1 MLLRIILVGCLGLA
15 IAGLSF
21 APRANACTPLR
32 YVDEVSYA
40 DGDLAEQIVS
50 RAHTIQ
56 IVEVRARYL
65 LARYDTRAE
74 LFWQTGRWRPDGP
87 AVSRYRE
94 IYVFEME
101 AVETLKGGAAEN
113 MPIRARA
120 LALGDDPT
128 LWQSLGAMVG
138 MILDAPSRDG
148 MVIRPVAVDPYSAT
162 SCSSALALR
171 EGDRYLILRDERGN
185 ILTPTYEDGEWRN
198 ALPISLRNEGNGETF
213 DIQAPGMMEVSPA
226 TSEFIARIRAALQAN

>member
-1 MLLRIILVGCLGLA
+1 MFFRGIVFGCLGLA
-15 IAGLSF
+15 IAGLAY
-21 APRANACTPLR
+21 APAANACTPLR
-32 YVDEVSYA
+32 YVDGVSYA
-40 DGDLAEQIVS
+40 DGDFAEQIAA

-56 IVEVRARYL
+56 IVEVRSRHL

-74 LFWQTGRWRPDGP
+74 LFWQTGRWRTDGT
-87 AVSRYRE
+87 AVSRSRD
-94 IYVFEME
+94 IYVFELE
-101 AVETLKGGAAEN
+101 AVETLKDGAGDN
-113 MPIRARA
+113 VPIRARA
-120 LALGDDPT
+120 LALDDDPT
-128 LWQSLGAMVG
+128 LWRSLGAMVR
-138 MILDAPSRDG
+138 MMLDTPSRDG

-198 ALPISLRNEGNGETF
+198 VLPISARNEGNGETF
-213 DIQAPGMMEVSPA
+213 DIQAPGVMEVSPA